1 MKIEMSNSQRMAL
14 CTIIAQVELCMKA
27 HPGEHS
33 EEFAD
38 FSSDPPAITKLEE
51 LLPLLIQPGPGV
63 VEQLQEIG
71 ILPRCPNYALI
82 SRAILESL
90 KRYVEQ
96 HVVTGGFLRAVL
108 ENNLHEAY
116 CRGDGRSLTTMF
128 DIVAYCHNEL
138 PRNCW
143 GSPEAVTQWLMQKPG
158 APR

>member
-63 VEQLQEIG
+63 VERLQEIG
-71 ILPRCPNYALI
+71 ILPRQPDHKLI
-82 SRAILESL
+82 PPKVLDGL
-90 KRYVEQ
+90 HRYTEQ
-96 HVVTGGFLRAVL
+96 HIAPGGFLRAVL
-108 ENNLHEAY
+108 ENDLQQAFARADGHSMARLFDLLSY
-116 CRGDGRSLTTMF
+116 CWANIPGK
-128 DIVAYCHNEL
+128 
-138 PRNCW
+138 CW
-143 GSPEAVTQWLMQKPG
+143 GSPEAVAAWVAERGKAL
-158 APR
+158 